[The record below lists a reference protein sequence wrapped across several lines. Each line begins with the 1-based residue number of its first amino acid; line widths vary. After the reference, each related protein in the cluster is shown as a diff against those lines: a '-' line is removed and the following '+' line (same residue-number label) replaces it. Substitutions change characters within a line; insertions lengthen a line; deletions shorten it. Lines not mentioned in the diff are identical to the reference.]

1 MKITT
6 YKNLHQLTILGRI
19 FPINCYVYEEPDSLT
34 VIDIGTSLF
43 CKHLIHLSK
52 KLNKP
57 IKNILFTHPHSDHIS
72 GLDDLKKRIP
82 SVMVHLSE
90 RDYLLMK
97 GNPSAAAID
106 GLQIKG
112 QFAKIDTEPDILIT
126 DGMIIGSL
134 HAIATPGHPPGSM
147 SFYNENNG
155 IIIVGDA
162 MQTACGL
169 AVAGDKRFFFPF
181 PALATWNKE
190 LAVDSAIKL
199 SKLKINA
206 LAAGHGDLL
215 INPKESILMVIDR
228 AGRKLR
234 LTT

>member
-97 GNPSAAAID
+97 GNPSAATID
-106 GLQIKG
+106 DLQIN
-112 QFAKIDTEPDILIT
+112 T
-126 DGMIIGSL
+126 DGMTIGSL
-134 HAIATPGHPPGSM
+134 HAIATPGHTPGSM